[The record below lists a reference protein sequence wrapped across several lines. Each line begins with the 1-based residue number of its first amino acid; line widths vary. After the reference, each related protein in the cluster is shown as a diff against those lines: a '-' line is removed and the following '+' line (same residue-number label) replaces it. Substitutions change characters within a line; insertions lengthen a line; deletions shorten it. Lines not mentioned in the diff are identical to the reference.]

1 MWLETTQKGKGAKK
15 GEWTGESR
23 KGLPLHLL
31 LRALLPPLPPPSTLL
46 FALSNTR
53 FRIRPVWNL
62 QLSST
67 SVSIRFAGFDAVTLA
82 NNHLNDFGEKGAN
95 FTCEVLKKTGVKY
108 IGVTY
113 GKYDTSQ
120 VSITCSDIQ
129 HWYKPEMLPIS
140 VKLLRRLCTSKRFSV
155 LFSLLYVVYSSPK
168 FLFRGLR
175 IHLPPPPPISA
186 PPPMS
191 YFIGNFPWVPDCK
204 TARVFTLAQNAR
216 LQAGKGK
223 VWTEGKN
230 GEWVWRLAR
239 LILRKKNSTV
249 LQSTGAAMMNTFV
262 SDLSLVTVP
271 LSHSWR
277 STWSTSFLPLVLP
290 WILFMVWFFFSLFI
304 SLAKVL
310 NLHYYFPSIA
320 GSLSSFFI
328 I

>member
-1 MWLETTQKGKGAKK
+1 MYFEEIFCSVFTTLCGLLVSQIFVWGAKD
-15 GEWTGESR
+15 
-23 KGLPLHLL
+23 
-31 LRALLPPLPPPSTLL
+31 PPATP
-46 FALSNTR
+46 
-53 FRIRPVWNL
+53 
-62 QLSST
+62 
-67 SVSIRFAGFDAVTLA
+67 
-82 NNHLNDFGEKGAN
+82 
-95 FTCEVLKKTGVKY
+95 
-108 IGVTY
+108 
-113 GKYDTSQ
+113 
-120 VSITCSDIQ
+120 
-129 HWYKPEMLPIS
+129 
-140 VKLLRRLCTSKRFSV
+140 
-155 LFSLLYVVYSSPK
+155 
-168 FLFRGLR
+168 
-175 IHLPPPPPISA
+175 PPPPPIPA
-186 PPPMS
+186 PLPMS
-191 YFIGNFPWVPDCK
+191 YFIGNLPWVPDCK
-204 TARVFTLAQNAR
+204 TARVFTLAQNTR

-223 VWTEGKN
+223 AWTEGKN

-262 SDLSLVTVP
+262 SDLSLVTVA

>member
-1 MWLETTQKGKGAKK
+1 M
-15 GEWTGESR
+15 
-23 KGLPLHLL
+23 
-31 LRALLPPLPPPSTLL
+31 
-46 FALSNTR
+46 
-53 FRIRPVWNL
+53 
-62 QLSST
+62 
-67 SVSIRFAGFDAVTLA
+67 
-82 NNHLNDFGEKGAN
+82 
-95 FTCEVLKKTGVKY
+95 
-108 IGVTY
+108 
-113 GKYDTSQ
+113 
-120 VSITCSDIQ
+120 
-129 HWYKPEMLPIS
+129 
-140 VKLLRRLCTSKRFSV
+140 
-155 LFSLLYVVYSSPK
+155 VYSSPK
-168 FLFRGLR
+168 FLFWGLR
-175 IHLPPPPPISA
+175 IPLLPPPPWSLLRRLCLSLLEIS
-186 PPPMS
+186 PE
-191 YFIGNFPWVPDCK
+191 NL
-204 TARVFTLAQNAR
+204 TAKQLGFSHWLRTRAR
-216 LQAGKGK
+216 MQAGKAK